1 MAFSL
6 KNIIFGK
13 FGKRDAINDVLKD
26 PISNKGFKQR
36 FQELL
41 AWDSDDNEIDL
52 INNLVENTQAP
63 RTVLTKFLP
72 YNEGRFGG
80 LVDLHG
86 SLLLRRKVLEHASY
100 LHRIRSTKKG
110 YETLFR
116 WMGFDTYVVM
126 AAALVY
132 GFDSP
137 TTFDDD
143 DRVFDGHCAT
153 CRKYSIELTGTMP
166 ITSELVN
173 GILNVVT
180 FNEPIDMELMFIYYN
195 GTPIINGFA
204 VQFFI
209 DGNGDLIY
217 VNPYDPS
224 FSAELIDGDLVITSD
239 FAQFYEIDINGDI
252 IFTTN

>member
-13 FGKRDAINDVLKD
+13 FGRRDAVEDILKD
-26 PISNKGFKQR
+26 PISGKGFLQR

-41 AWDSDDNEIDL
+41 AEDTDANEVDL

-63 RTVLTKFLP
+63 RTILTQFLP
-72 YNEGRFGG
+72 YAEDRFGG

-100 LHRIRSTKKG
+100 LHKIRSTKAG

-116 WMGFDTYVVM
+116 WMGFTTGVVT
-126 AAALVY
+126 AAPLVY

-153 CRKYSIELTGTMP
+153 CRPYSIDLTGSMP
-166 ITSELVN
+166 VTSELVQ

-204 VQFFI
+204 VQFYI

-224 FSAELIDGDLVITSD
+224 FSAEIDENGDLIITSD
-239 FAQFYEIDINGDI
+239 FASFYTIVGGDI
-252 IFTTN
+252 YFTTA